1 MSALP
6 SRPLRRIVL
15 TTVSTITGGLVLL
28 ALKPH
33 TTAGALSPVDAG
45 AAPGPSSTGSPSGG
59 TGSGSSGS
67 SGSSGPSGSSG
78 SSGSSSGAP
87 SPTPSSGAKSGGS
100 SSATTRTV
108 DGDAVQTRYGPV
120 QLRITLTGGKITA
133 VTAIQLPQD
142 NPRDSEISGFAVPQL
157 TQEALTAQSARIDTV
172 SGATYTSD
180 GYVQSL
186 QSAIDNAGL

>member
-15 TTVSTITGGLVLL
+15 TTVSTAAGGLLL
-28 ALKPH
+28 LSLKPH
-33 TTAGALSPVDAG
+33 TTAGALSVDAG
-45 AAPGPSSTGSPSGG
+45 S
-59 TGSGSSGS
+59 
-67 SGSSGPSGSSG
+67 
-78 SSGSSSGAP
+78 
-87 SPTPSSGAKSGGS
+87 TPSSGPTSAPAEPGTPSPSPSTGSGGGSTSPAKPSQPSASPKSPAPAKSP
-100 SSATTRTV
+100 TTRTV

-142 NPRDSEISGFAVPQL
+142 NPRDTEISGFAVPQL
-157 TQEALTAQSARIDTV
+157 TQEALAAQSAHIDSV
-172 SGATYTSD
+172 SGATYTSG

-186 QSAIDNAGL
+186 QSALDKAGA

>member
-15 TTVSTITGGLVLL
+15 TAVSTVAGGLLL
-28 ALKPH
+28 LSLKPH
-33 TTAGALSPVDAG
+33 TTASA
-45 AAPGPSSTGSPSGG
+45 AAPADGGVPATGPASTASPSPA
-59 TGSGSSGS
+59 
-67 SGSSGPSGSSG
+67 PSGT
-78 SSGSSSGAP
+78 SSGSSSGQP
-87 SPTPSSGAKSGGS
+87 STSPSTSGSGGSGKSGGS
-100 SSATTRTV
+100 GTSTTKTV

-120 QLRITLTGGKITA
+120 QLRITLTGGKLTA

-157 TQEALTAQSARIDTV
+157 TQEALAAQSAHIDSV

-186 QSAIDNAGL
+186 QSALDKAGS

>member
-15 TTVSTITGGLVLL
+15 TTVSTVAGGLLLL

-33 TTAGALSPVDAG
+33 TTAGALSVDAG
-45 AAPGPSSTGSPSGG
+45 STPAAGPSSAPAEPGTPSPSASA
-59 TGSGSSGS
+59 GSGG
-67 SGSSGPSGSSG
+67 
-78 SSGSSSGAP
+78 
-87 SPTPSSGAKSGGS
+87 GGS
-100 SSATTRTV
+100 SATAPSASPKSTTSPEPKSSTTRTV

-120 QLRITLTGGKITA
+120 QLRITLTGGRITA

-157 TQEALTAQSARIDTV
+157 TQEALAAQSARIDTV
-172 SGATYTSD
+172 SGATYTSE

-186 QSAIDNAGL
+186 QSALDKAGA